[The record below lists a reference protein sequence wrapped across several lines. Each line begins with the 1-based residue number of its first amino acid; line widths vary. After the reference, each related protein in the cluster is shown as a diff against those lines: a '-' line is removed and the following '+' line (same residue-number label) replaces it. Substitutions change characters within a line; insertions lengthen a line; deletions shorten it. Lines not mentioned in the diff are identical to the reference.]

1 MIQNLTFD
9 LLHIRGKWQII
20 EQLECMVTL
29 VTYHLAKIGHMVY
42 ENSST
47 ICFGFNISDTR
58 KELKIQHATES
69 NF

>member
-29 VTYHLAKIGHMVY
+29 VTNHLAKIGHMVY
-42 ENSST
+42 EIHPPSALVLIYQTQEKS
-47 ICFGFNISDTR
+47 
-58 KELKIQHATES
+58 
-69 NF
+69 